1 MSSKKSES
9 LDDGNTTTMRVS
21 RKTLRMMQIIAA
33 WKNISLSVYLD
44 HLVKT
49 QGVKDLADMKI
60 GVSELTIESELE
72 NSGLNENTDSK

>member
-1 MSSKKSES
+1 MRIVGKRKGIKMSAKKNES
-9 LDDGNTTTMRVS
+9 AEESTTTMRVS

-49 QGVKDLADMKI
+49 QGAKDLADMKI
-60 GVSELTIESELE
+60 GVSELNIEF
-72 NSGLNENTDSK
+72 

>member
-1 MSSKKSES
+1 MSAKKNES
-9 LDDGNTTTMRVS
+9 AEESTTTMRVS

-49 QGVKDLADMKI
+49 QGAKDLADMKI
-60 GVSELTIESELE
+60 GVSELNIEF
-72 NSGLNENTDSK
+72 